1 MQGSSLDA
9 LLLFGS
15 LVVAAL
21 WIGSLVAIWKLA
33 QTRTDRPWLWVLV
46 TFLLSL
52 VLTPLVNL
60 AVWVI
65 LLVNYARDR
74 RGDGK
79 GDTISLNLNAGP
91 KPDDQG

>member
-1 MQGSSLDA
+1 M
-9 LLLFGS
+9 FGS

-21 WIGSLVAIWKLA
+21 WIGSLFVIWKLA

-46 TFLLSL
+46 AFLLSL
-52 VLTPLVNL
+52 VLSPLISMV
-60 AVWVI
+60 ACVI

-74 RGDGK
+74 RGVGTMTGQ

-91 KPDDQG
+91 KHDDPS